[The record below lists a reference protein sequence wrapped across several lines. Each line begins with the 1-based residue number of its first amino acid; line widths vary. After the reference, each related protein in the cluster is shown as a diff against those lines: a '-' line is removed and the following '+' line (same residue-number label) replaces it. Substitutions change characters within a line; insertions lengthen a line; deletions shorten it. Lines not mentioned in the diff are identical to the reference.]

1 MELHDPL
8 DEIDF
13 VHDIL
18 DQDQDEVNI
27 YEENVVEQINKEIQD
42 EVVQVDDDEQIIFGI
57 IYKLLFVIYKVISI
71 HNNDNYVDTISFT
84 GIYLDFKVNE
94 NYKKVEVD
102 YSDIDV
108 HDINNLNIKII
119 DMILNV
125 NNVIYILN

>member
-1 MELHDPL
+1 M
-8 DEIDF
+8 
-13 VHDIL
+13 
-18 DQDQDEVNI
+18 
-27 YEENVVEQINKEIQD
+27 
-42 EVVQVDDDEQIIFGI
+42 DDDEQIIFGI